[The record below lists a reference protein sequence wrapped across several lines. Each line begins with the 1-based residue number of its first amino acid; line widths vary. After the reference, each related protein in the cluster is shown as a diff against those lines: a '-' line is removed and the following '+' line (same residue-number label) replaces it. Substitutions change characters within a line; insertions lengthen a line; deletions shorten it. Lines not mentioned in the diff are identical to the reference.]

1 MKLRYEI
8 NSLTGCRPSLSSYLQ
23 YMSVCLSFS
32 DKFSAIAATFY
43 ANENEICLKSFET

>member
-1 MKLRYEI
+1 MKLI
-8 NSLTGCRPSLSSYLQ
+8 LWQAADQVSLAIYNIC
-23 YMSVCLSFS
+23 MSVCLSFS